1 MTNFSII
8 ENKISSVQK
17 YLSILKDYKKYSKE
31 EIEKD
36 INLKGALE
44 RYLYLAIQS
53 SIDLSEAVISFK
65 ELRKPSSM
73 AESFQILKENKIINN
88 NLCENLVKMTGFR
101 NIMVH
106 DYEKINYDIVFD
118 VLKNRLGD
126 IKNFI
131 SAVKKNLN
139 LKIK

>member
-8 ENKISSVQK
+8 ENKISSTQK
-17 YLSILKDYKKYSKE
+17 YLSILDGYQKYSKE
-31 EIEKD
+31 DIEKD
-36 INLKGALE
+36 INLKGAME

-53 SIDLSEAVISFK
+53 AIDLSEAVISFK

-73 AESFQILKENKIINN
+73 AESFQILQENKIINN
-88 NLCENLVKMTGFR
+88 ELCENLVKMVGFR
-101 NIMVH
+101 NIIAH

-118 VLKNRLGD
+118 ILKNRLED

-131 SAVKKNLN
+131 SKVKKKLN
-139 LKIK
+139 P

>member
-8 ENKISSVQK
+8 ENRISSAQK
-17 YLSILKDYKKYSKE
+17 YLSVLDGFKKYSKE

-53 SIDLSEAVISFK
+53 AIDLSEAVISFK

-73 AESFQILKENKIINN
+73 AENFQILEENKIIN
-88 NLCENLVKMTGFR
+88 LELREELVKMTGFR
-101 NIMVH
+101 NIVAH

-118 VLKNRLGD
+118 VLNNRLDD
-126 IKNFI
+126 IKEFI
-131 SAVKKNLN
+131 SAIKKSLN
-139 LKIK
+139 L